1 MFANRTFKLA
11 LLVSFAFH
19 TAVMFQNPGYIFF
32 PSTGKSQKIEVNYIK
47 PLKAVKTETKK
58 ASFSRNE
65 PFLKLPA
72 KISMDKRIPPPFV
85 NREEASKAAL
95 QVMPKDP
102 IFDKPAGLLKPD
114 TIAIKKKI
122 TLPAVALEKIVNP
135 SYISYYQV
143 VREKIRRS
151 AYQNYNRNE
160 TGEVY
165 ITFTIS
171 DAGYLK
177 GVRLVE
183 EKSRATPYLKNI
195 ALASVKNASP
205 FPRFPKEL
213 DYFQLSFNVVISFE
227 IE

>member
-1 MFANRTFKLA
+1 MLANRTLKLA
-11 LLVSFAFH
+11 LLVSFALH
-19 TAVMFQNPGYIFF
+19 TTIMFQNPGYIFF
-32 PSTGKSQKIEVNYIK
+32 PSTGKNQKIEVNYIK
-47 PLKAVKTETKK
+47 PLKAVKPETKK
-58 ASFSRNE
+58 ASLSRNE

-95 QVMPKDP
+95 QVMPKEL

-122 TLPAVALEKIVNP
+122 TLPAVALEKIANP

-143 VREKIRRS
+143 VREKIRRA

-227 IE
+227 VE

>member
-1 MFANRTFKLA
+1 
-11 LLVSFAFH
+11 
-19 TAVMFQNPGYIFF
+19 MFQNPGYIFF
-32 PSTGKSQKIEVNYIK
+32 PPTGKSQKIEVNYIK
-47 PLKAVKTETKK
+47 PLKAIKPGAQKPGL
-58 ASFSRNE
+58 SRNE

-72 KISMDKRIPPPFV
+72 KISLDKRIPPPFV
-85 NREEASKAAL
+85 NREEASKTAQQA
-95 QVMPKDP
+95 MRKEF

-114 TIAIKKKI
+114 TIAITKKI
-122 TLPAVALEKIVNP
+122 TLPAVALEKIANP

-165 ITFTIS
+165 ISFIIS

-183 EKSRATPYLKNI
+183 EKSQATPYLKNI

-213 DYFQLSFNVVISFE
+213 DYSQLSFNVVISFE
-227 IE
+227 VE